1 MAVTSPAP
9 RHRRESD
16 APTVYLV
23 LPAYNEEAS
32 LPALLPRAKTALEEA
47 GIPYHVILVND
58 GSADR
63 TPEVA
68 IQHAARM
75 PLTLVDHERNKG
87 LGEALKSG
95 LLRAGALAASHD
107 VIVTMDADNTH
118 PPDLI
123 PAMLGRIR
131 DGFDLVIASRF
142 VDGGQQVG
150 LRLHRRVLSRTAGLL
165 LRTLFP
171 VPGVTDYTC
180 GFRAYRASV
189 VKAALD
195 AYGPSL
201 VQERGF
207 SCFVEVLLK
216 LRTLRA
222 RACQVPLVLRYDFK
236 EGASKMRVMRTIVRY
251 GRLIATNLVLPG
263 TKPFRT
269 LAPGSALAAGPE
281 R

>member
-1 MAVTSPAP
+1 MVGLPDRPLAWDT
-9 RHRRESD
+9 
-16 APTVYLV
+16 PTVYLV
-23 LPAYNEEAS
+23 LPAYNEEVS
-32 LPALLPRAKTALEEA
+32 LPALLPRVKSALEGA
-47 GIPYHVILVND
+47 GIPYHVIVVND

-63 TPEVA
+63 TRDVA
-68 IQHAARM
+68 RQHGAQM
-75 PLTLVDHERNKG
+75 PLTIVDHERNQG
-87 LGEALKSG
+87 LGAALKSG
-95 LLRAGALAASHD
+95 LLKASGLAQGHD

-123 PAMLGRIR
+123 LAMLGRVQ
-131 DGFDLVIASRF
+131 DGYDLVVASRF

-150 LRLHRRVLSRTAGLL
+150 LPFHRRVLSRTAGILL
-165 LRTLFP
+165 KTLFP

-189 VKAALD
+189 LKAALD

-216 LRTLRA
+216 LRTLGA
-222 RACQVPLVLRYDFK
+222 LACQVPLVLRYDFK
-236 EGASKMRVMRTIVRY
+236 ESASKLRIMRTLGLY

-269 LAPGSALAAGPE
+269 LGPGSTLASRVG